1 MLTGVV
7 ARHAFHLADSESVP
21 VENGARCVAWCGALA
36 LAAHD
41 RPLRAWG
48 VTGPARERY
57 CPQCEAAAHRLNIV
71 LGSPEVA
78 MA

>member
-7 ARHAFHLADSESVP
+7 ARHAFHLADPASVP

-36 LAAHD
+36 LSAHD

-48 VTGPARERY
+48 QIGPAQERY
-57 CPQCEAAAHRLNIV
+57 CPQCEATAQRLNIG
-71 LGSPEVA
+71 LGSPQVA
-78 MA
+78 VA